1 MDKNGVIYYKLVSS
15 YNGDITKNCGLT
27 GGEIDGN
34 FLFLRGYD
42 IENGSWDN
50 ENKVLSFTRINGEKI
65 VVDGFNFETNVEN
78 SYYDSKNG
86 ELVLNVNGNEHRI
99 SGFYVNE
106 NTESAKTVIY
116 TDSTIKGDG
125 SVNSPLSIND
135 LTKTGF
141 YSAIKA
147 YVNICNDEILPS
159 NPNFGDKYLTKEPI
173 SNYGLLY
180 NFDGV
185 KAVQQTLNE
194 EGSSWHIPTNKEWGE
209 MLNALELCDEDR
221 THLGQLSNKYY
232 GKNAGDILKA
242 DTYEWMRVSTTSV
255 SDKNCITTEDNILPT
270 ASQEKYEE
278 TFLGG
283 VKYEISGISEDGS
296 VVYHQYIC
304 KSSWKEDESNVGKS
318 SVSQGTLFKALP
330 VGTTSHLNM
339 NNVQS
344 IGKLVGYW
352 TIDQDGET
360 DAWVRI
366 LEYNTGKVRQQSEST
381 DSYYSLRLVRDYEND
396 AKGVEMINGLP
407 YNTIL
412 MPYVE
417 VDENGAIIKQGTRV
431 WTAENVSFIELL
443 NNTNE
448 YQALKVTDN
457 DNEISLDGRFFLNK
471 WNGEEWEKLLL
482 DDNTLLILN
491 EGPDKSVDEEWR
503 INKGEIR
510 KRITEITNKV
520 TKEMSEV
527 IDGVSE
533 NHIKDI
539 EKLNENVSSLK
550 DKLDTNIT
558 IFTDSDNTLTDKIN
572 EVERKVDEEVLGR
585 TNAYTELRESLEG
598 IKNDFDSSL
607 NGNVDEL
614 NTKLDK
620 LEKTLISKIENEAET
635 RISKDEELQKLIDT
649 NRANVADEISNINKD
664 IESVETSVLTSLDTL
679 DAKIDNVDK
688 KFVDEFVTL
697 SSKIDENA
705 SKFNDDIFE
714 INIQIKKESSDRI
727 AADTAIEGKLNT
739 TIENVRS
746 TLSEKIGENTT
757 EIDSVKD
764 LLSNETTNRQV
775 EDEEIRETIATLDN
789 NLNNK
794 IESTKCDV
802 ESYVDNKVSESYAD
816 LDEKIKN
823 EENERKEED
832 SSIINLVNDKFN
844 EVKTSIEDE
853 VKNREEK
860 DEELF
865 TKINTISSELCD
877 LEADVRGVITTVE
890 LNVSNNKKDIEFI
903 QEKIDEIKTQQKED
917 NSTLQNG
924 INNIDSRLN
933 VVENS
938 YATKDE
944 LLFESNR
951 AKSVES
957 NINNKIGSGFNGK
970 TITKVIEDLL
980 EKYNLDV
987 ATFTNAIGKNA
998 ENIKD
1003 LDERIK
1009 AFLDDADITSEA
1021 IDTLKEI
1028 QDFISNNGKD
1038 AAELLNK
1045 INEVSEATVKA
1056 QEAADD
1062 AQRDVNSIKADY
1074 LKGSDK
1080 SELLS
1085 KIDNNKYESDL
1096 KFAEVNSEFVKVR
1109 NEFAN
1114 ADNVLKV
1121 ELKNGYEV
1129 ADEKL
1134 KEEIEAQINGLR
1146 GEVERIDDIN
1156 YNITALNTEIT
1167 SLKEKDTQFSSD
1179 IKNLNDKGASYENNI
1194 TALSGSVSN
1203 ISSRISEI
1211 EEEIDDIKTI
1221 NGDISD
1227 ISNKITTIN
1236 KDINTIN
1243 NNINTI
1249 DGKIN
1254 SIEDDI
1260 DDINIKNTN
1269 LGNKIDNEIERAKNA
1284 ENDLRALILSSGNNN
1299 SGSGTTPDV
1308 SSQIQAV
1315 VNTLDYYDTAEANK
1329 IITEI
1334 DQTNGVIEVKR
1345 TTFSDAGLVDK
1356 DEFNKEITRLEGII
1370 NGGGTSGGS
1379 GLTESY
1385 VNGLITNRLGE
1396 LNCVS
1401 AETNDTNTNYF
1412 ISEVTQENGQVQ
1424 VKKTSFKKAN
1434 IYTKDEIDGFLEK
1447 LPYLIQEIDALKTK
1461 VEELSAMNG
1470 ISGVT
1475 NITSKNIGSYAV
1487 TSLSSITN
1495 DIILDKNKGDI
1506 KIDMLHISE
1515 VLFDDA
1521 TDI

>member
-1 MDKNGVIYYKLVSS
+1 MNKNGVIYYKLISS
-15 YNGDITKNCGLT
+15 YGGDITKNCGLT

-65 VVDGFNFETNVEN
+65 VVDGFNFEPNVEN

-99 SGFYVNE
+99 SGFYVNK
-106 NTESAKTVIY
+106 NTESTETIIY
-116 TDSTIKGDG
+116 TDSTIEGDG

-141 YSAIKA
+141 YSTIKA

-159 NPNFGDKYLTKEPI
+159 NPKLGDKYLTKEPV

-185 KAVQQTLNE
+185 KAVQQILNE

-221 THLGQLSNKYY
+221 THLGQLSNRYY

-242 DTYEWMRVSTTSV
+242 DTYEWMHVSTTSV
-255 SDKNCITTEDNILPT
+255 SGKDCLTTEDNILPT

-283 VKYEISGISEDGS
+283 VKYEISGISEDDS

-304 KSSWKEDESNVGKS
+304 KSSWDEDESNAGKS

-330 VGTTSHLNM
+330 VGTTSHLNR
-339 NNVQS
+339 NNIQS

-360 DAWVRI
+360 DAWARV

-381 DSYYSLRLVRDYEND
+381 DSYYSLRLVRDYKND

-417 VDENGAIIKQGTRV
+417 VDENGTIIKQGTRV

-443 NNTNE
+443 DKDGE

-457 DNEISLDGRFFLNK
+457 NNEISLDGRFFLNK

-491 EGPDKSVDEEWR
+491 EGPDKSINEEWR

-510 KRITEITNKV
+510 KRITEIANKV

-527 IDGVSE
+527 IDGISE

-539 EKLNENVSSLK
+539 EKLNENVLSLK
-550 DKLDTNIT
+550 YKLDTNIT

-598 IKNDFDSSL
+598 IKKDFDSSL
-607 NGNVDEL
+607 SGNVDEL
-614 NTKLDK
+614 NANLSK
-620 LEKTLISKIENEAET
+620 LEKTLISKIENEDET
-635 RISKDEELQKLIDT
+635 RISKDEELQKLIDDNKT
-649 NRANVADEISNINKD
+649 IVNEQISEINGKIN
-664 IESVETSVLTSLDTL
+664 SVNTSVSTSHETL
-679 DAKIDNVDK
+679 NTKIENVDRK
-688 KFVDEFVTL
+688 LVGEFAALSGKVDENT
-697 SSKIDENA
+697 SKL
-705 SKFNDDIFE
+705 NDVISE
-714 INIQIKKESSDRI
+714 INTRINTESFDRI
-727 AADTAIEGKLNT
+727 AADTAIEESLNT
-739 TIENVRS
+739 TIENVCS
-746 TLSEKIGENTT
+746 SLTEKISVNTT
-757 EIDSVKD
+757 EIDNTKR
-764 LLSNETTNRQV
+764 LLDNEAKNREA
-775 EDEEIRETIATLDN
+775 EDNSIRETISSLDTKLSN
-789 NLNNK
+789 Q

-802 ESYVDNKVSESYAD
+802 KSYVDDKVSESYAELD
-816 LDEKIKN
+816 KKISDEK
-823 EENERKEED
+823 NERKEED
-832 SSIINLVNDKFN
+832 TSIRKLVNDKFN
-844 EVKTSIEDE
+844 EVKNSIEE
-853 VKNREEK
+853 EIKNREDK
-860 DEELF
+860 DKELF
-865 TKINTISSELCD
+865 EDINTKYSEFCD
-877 LEADVRGVITTVE
+877 L
-890 LNVSNNKKDIEFI
+890 
-903 QEKIDEIKTQQKED
+903 ID
-917 NSTLQNG
+917 G
-924 INNIDSRLN
+924 INDNVNVAKGDISIIKSDVEYIEGEIRGIKQQQEGENSSLRIEIDDIDGRL
-933 VVENS
+933 VDVEKS
-938 YATKDE
+938 YATKGE
-944 LLFESNR
+944 LLSESNR

-957 NINNKIGSGFNGK
+957 KINENIGRGFDGK
-970 TITKVIEDLL
+970 TITKAIEELL
-980 EKYNLDV
+980 DKNERDF
-987 ATFTNAIGKNA
+987 AEFTKAIGENA

-1003 LDERIK
+1003 LDDIINV
-1009 AFLDDADITSEA
+1009 FLNDLDASST
-1021 IDTLKEI
+1021 IDTLREI
-1028 QDFISNNGKD
+1028 QDFITDNGKE
-1038 AAELLNK
+1038 AEDLLNK
-1045 INEVSEATVKA
+1045 INQIEK
-1056 QEAADD
+1056 AADN
-1062 AQRDVNSIKADY
+1062 AQKAADNAQDVVNSIEADY
-1074 LKGSDK
+1074 LKSSDK
-1080 SELLS
+1080 YELS
-1085 KIDNNKYESDL
+1085 TKIENNKNDWEE
-1096 KFAEVNSEFVKVR
+1096 EVIKINNEFGNVR

-1134 KEEIEAQINGLR
+1134 KGEIIAQITELR
-1146 GEVERIDDIN
+1146 GEVDSINDIN
-1156 YNITALNTEIT
+1156 NDITNLNKEIT
-1167 SLKEKDTQFSSD
+1167 SLKTKDDQLSSD
-1179 IKNLNDKGASYENNI
+1179 IKNLNNKGASYENNI

-1203 ISSRISEI
+1203 ISSSVSEI
-1211 EEEIDDIKTI
+1211 KEEIRDIKTI

-1227 ISNKITTIN
+1227 ISNKINTIN

-1260 DDINIKNTN
+1260 DDINIENIN

-1315 VNTLDYYDTAEANK
+1315 VNTLDYSDIAETNK

-1334 DQTNGVIEVKR
+1334 DQTNGVINVKR
-1345 TTFSDAGLVDK
+1345 TSFSNAGLVGK
-1356 DEFNKEITRLEGII
+1356 DEFVSEITRLEDII
-1370 NGGGTSGGS
+1370 NGGGASGGGGSVS
-1379 GLTESY
+1379 GDYIPTTAITTGTVSDNSDKNLVASASHNHDGSPVYTSTIKIISGGTEFD
-1385 VNGLITNRLGE
+1385 LIQKILE
-1396 LNCVS
+1396 
-1401 AETNDTNTNYF
+1401 
-1412 ISEVTQENGQVQ
+1412 
-1424 VKKTSFKKAN
+1424 
-1434 IYTKDEIDGFLEK
+1434 LEK
-1447 LPYLIQEIDALKTK
+1447 K

-1470 ISGVT
+1470 ISDAT
-1475 NITSKNIGSYAV
+1475 NITSKNIGGFAV
-1487 TSLSSITN
+1487 TSLTSKTD
-1495 DIILDKNKGDI
+1495 DIIISGKTGDI
-1506 KIDMLHISE
+1506 KIDMLDISD
-1515 VLFDDA
+1515 VLLGDA
-1521 TDI
+1521 KDI